1 MQRDVALLTR
11 IHNLSDEELVQMIN
25 AVSDYRP
32 EAISYAQEELSRRG
46 GLDVVSDKVILSQQQ
61 DEEERKKI
69 EAKKKHSLLHTWGG
83 VSLFVFADKSGLL
96 KAFIVPLKG
105 SSMAAVSWYS
115 GAAGLLA
122 VGMIVAGYF
131 LSSSLVRVID
141 SSSLSQERRTIIK
154 RSLPIA
160 YIIGAFLLA
169 RVTAPIL
176 ASVGGNV
183 SILLTLIMI
192 ILFVALY
199 AGRIAISKCRKA
211 KP

>member
-25 AVSDYRP
+25 AASDYRP

-46 GLDVVSDKVILSQQQ
+46 GLDVVSDKIILSQQQ
-61 DEEERKKI
+61 DEDAKKTI
-69 EAKKKHSLLHTWGG
+69 EAKKKHSLLHAWGG
-83 VSLFVFADKSGLL
+83 ASLFVFADKSGLL
-96 KAFIVPLKG
+96 NAFIAPFHSNPTSAGMV
-105 SSMAAVSWYS
+105 
-115 GAAGLLA
+115 AGLLV
-122 VGMIVAGYF
+122 VGMFVAGGF
-131 LSSSLVRVID
+131 LSSSLVKVID
-141 SSSLSQERRTIIK
+141 SSSLSPKSKTIIK

-160 YIIGAFLLA
+160 YLIGAFLLA
-169 RVTAPIL
+169 RVTAPIIT
-176 ASVGGNV
+176 SVSSNI

>member
-46 GLDVVSDKVILSQQQ
+46 GLDVLSDKVILSQQQ

-69 EAKKKHSLLHTWGG
+69 EAKKKHSLLHTWG
-83 VSLFVFADKSGLL
+83 SCCLWVFADTSGLF
-96 KAFIVPLKG
+96 KAFIAPLNSNFGPK
-105 SSMAAVSWYS
+105 SASF
-115 GAAGLLA
+115 AAGSLA
-122 VGMIVAGYF
+122 AGIIYAGYF
-131 LSSSLVRVID
+131 LSSSLVKVID

-169 RVTAPIL
+169 RVTAPIIT
-176 ASVGGNV
+176 SVGSNI